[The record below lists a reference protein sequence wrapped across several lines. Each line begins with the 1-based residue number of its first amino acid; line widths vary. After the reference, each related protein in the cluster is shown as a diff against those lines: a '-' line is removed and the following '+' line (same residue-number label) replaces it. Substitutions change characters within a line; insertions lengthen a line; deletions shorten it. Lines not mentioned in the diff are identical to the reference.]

1 MPRSNE
7 GNVQFAMRRLI
18 ITPMREELDFLL
30 QGCTKRGF
38 HAKSATVGRLPV
50 VRIPDLDVTL
60 ARGGLGKVQF
70 AVQTQH
76 LLDTCS
82 DWDLII
88 CAGAAGAL
96 ADEVSVGDIVVATTT
111 VEHDYNNKFSE
122 RDLPKFDGARTAIAD
137 LKSVSHSTDT
147 FSVHFGPI
155 ASGDEDVID
164 TERKRTLHESTEA
177 LAVAWEGAGGAKA
190 CVFSGLPF
198 VEIRGVTDTADHN
211 AASDFEDNLGV
222 AMSNLSTLIISWINQ
237 A

>member
-1 MPRSNE
+1 MK
-7 GNVQFAMRRLI
+7 
-18 ITPMREELDFLL
+18 EELDFLV
-30 QGCTKRGF
+30 QGCTKAGF
-38 HAKSATVGRLPV
+38 HAKSAMIGRLPV
-50 VRIPDLDVTL
+50 VRLPDLGVTL

-76 LLDTCS
+76 LLDTCN
-82 DWDLII
+82 DWDLVV

-96 ADEVSVGDIVVATTT
+96 ADKVSVGDVVVATTT
-111 VEHDYNNKFSE
+111 VEHDYNNKFNE
-122 RDLPKFDGARTAIAD
+122 RALPKFDGAQAAISD

-155 ASGDEDVID
+155 ASGDEDVVETD
-164 TERKRTLHESTEA
+164 RKRQIHESTGA
-177 LAVAWEGAGGAKA
+177 FAVAWEGAGGAKA
-190 CVFSGLPF
+190 CAFTGIPF

-222 AMSNLSTLIISWINQ
+222 AMSNLATLITSWLSQ

>member
-1 MPRSNE
+1 MS
-7 GNVQFAMRRLI
+7 RLI
-18 ITPMREELDFLL
+18 ITPMKEELDFLL
-30 QGCTKRGF
+30 QSCTKRGF
-38 HAKSATVGRLPV
+38 HTESAMVGRLPV
-50 VRIPDLDVTL
+50 VRLPDLGITL

-96 ADEVSVGDIVVATTT
+96 ADKVRVGDVVVATTT
-111 VEHDYNNKFSE
+111 VEHDYNNKFNE
-122 RDLPKFDGARTAIAD
+122 RALPKFDGARAAIAD
-137 LKSVSHSTDT
+137 LKSVSQSVNA

-155 ASGDEDVID
+155 ASGDEDVVE
-164 TERKRTLHESTEA
+164 TERKRALHESTGA

-190 CVFSGLPF
+190 CAFSGIPF
-198 VEIRGVTDTADHN
+198 IEIRGVTDTADHK
-211 AASDFEDNLGV
+211 AASDFEENLEV
-222 AMSNLSTLIISWINQ
+222 AMNNLATLITSWVSH